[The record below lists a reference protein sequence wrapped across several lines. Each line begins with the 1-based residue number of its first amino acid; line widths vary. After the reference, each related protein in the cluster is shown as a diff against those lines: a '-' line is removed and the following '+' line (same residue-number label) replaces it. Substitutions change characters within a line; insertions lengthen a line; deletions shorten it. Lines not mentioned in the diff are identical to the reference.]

1 MEHPS
6 PRSFLAGRGRGF
18 LVVVSK
24 GAPAWCDHRALQ
36 TSNTRKVPN
45 HKHRLSNGSSSGIRV
60 SSVSLKE
67 HILEQVRAA
76 DLMEDQRQIAQLI
89 IGRIDEYGYLHQRY
103 ERRG

>member
-1 MEHPS
+1 
-6 PRSFLAGRGRGF
+6 
-18 LVVVSK
+18 
-24 GAPAWCDHRALQ
+24 
-36 TSNTRKVPN
+36 
-45 HKHRLSNGSSSGIRV
+45 
-60 SSVSLKE
+60 VSLKE